1 MKNLRTNRKRK
12 SRGLR
17 FLQLSLLPMVSLL
30 VCLIVL
36 EGALGAYRALRRGRN
51 PYGAGVLAD
60 YRSLL
65 ENVTASADRAD
76 AQLPS
81 IAPHPYLGYVA
92 NYDAR
97 KSHKGMPVNRFGF
110 FSEVEALYRPD
121 PEEEFAV
128 VVLGGSV
135 AAQLC
140 IVGADALRR
149 GLESL
154 PITGGRR
161 VVINSLCQGGYK
173 QPHQLLI
180 LSYFLSLGLH
190 ADLLINIDGVNEMA
204 FFQLNARQNKIDPS
218 FPWNWL
224 TLTDADR
231 PDREAMRARL
241 AIIRQ
246 RESRARLASVLLRT
260 GLYRSV
266 LVRYLR
272 ERLDR
277 MSIHREGRAE
287 HRLEERLRDTSRQTP
302 SYGRTGP
309 VYWSGEDLD
318 EALLESARLWRRAS
332 IALSDLAR
340 EQGIPYVHGL
350 QPNQYF
356 FRETPPPERPD
367 SGVYNTES
375 RFYRALTRGYACFI
389 SQSEILRANGVP
401 FVDYNESFFGHVPET
416 IYEDDF
422 AHLNQRGNEML
433 ADAVVES
440 VARLVSPP
448 TGPEQGE

>member
-1 MKNLRTNRKRK
+1 MKKSRIKPERK
-12 SRGLR
+12 SRGR
-17 FLQLSLLPMVSLL
+17 RYLQLALLPVVAVL
-30 VCLIVL
+30 VCLLVL

-60 YRSLL
+60 YRSSL
-65 ENVTASADRAD
+65 ENVSASAERAD
-76 AQLPS
+76 GQLPS

-110 FSEVEALYRPD
+110 FSEVEPLYQPD

-140 IVGADALRR
+140 IVGADDLRR
-149 GLESL
+149 GLEKL
-154 PITGGRR
+154 PITKGRR

-224 TLTDADR
+224 TLTDAER

-241 AIIRQ
+241 DIIGQ
-246 RESRARLASVLLRT
+246 RENRARLAAVLLRT

-266 LVRYLR
+266 LFRYLR

-287 HRLEERLRDTSRQTP
+287 HRLEERLREISRQAP

-309 VYWSGEDLD
+309 VYWSGDELD

-340 EQGIPYVHGL
+340 AQGIPYVHGL

-367 SGVYNTES
+367 SGVYNSES
-375 RFYRALTRGYACFI
+375 RFFQALTRGYAPFAG
-389 SQSEILRANGVP
+389 QAETLRAHGVP

-422 AHLNQRGNEML
+422 AHLNPRGNEML
-433 ADAVVES
+433 AEAVVES
-440 VARLVSPP
+440 VTRLVP
-448 TGPEQGE
+448 TPTVPGKGE